1 MQIEKVIGKK
11 CLIRKNTENLPIEAH
26 IICLNEDRTKFSAK
40 LSSGEI
46 IWLNINGKSSVYDI
60 ANAVKKQFGDDA
72 EPLYPRLIKYMQI
85 LKNNNFISFV
95 KEK

>member
-46 IWLNINGKSSVYDI
+46 IWLNINDYILLESINTIDRSK
-60 ANAVKKQFGDDA
+60 N
-72 EPLYPRLIKYMQI
+72 KYQ
-85 LKNNNFISFV
+85 LLFD
-95 KEK
+95 